1 MFCNDTNEICF
12 RYKAKMK
19 GYIMFTQNIKFLLVV
34 ALMSLTVAS
43 VNAKDKL
50 GLQNEIDQRI
60 AADLDLQNQI
70 NTIELTPGPAGDDGA
85 DGEDILSGYYGL
97 NTGNGDAGRGGD
109 CTLGEMILFAGV
121 VGIGLPANGQLL
133 DISTNTALFSLLGTI
148 YGGDGRTTFQLPDM
162 RAITPNEMTWYI
174 CVAGVYPS
182 PM

>member
-1 MFCNDTNEICF
+1 
-12 RYKAKMK
+12 
-19 GYIMFTQNIKFLLVV
+19 MFTQNIKFLLVV

-70 NTIELTPGPAGDDGA
+70 NTIELTPGPAGADGAVGPVGPAGDDGA

-121 VGIGLPANGQLL
+121 VGVGLPANGQLL